1 MVTLDGVIQAPG
13 GPKEDRS
20 GGFKFGGWVAPFSDE
35 LYDKV
40 VQEELQPADY
50 LLGRKTY
57 SIWADYWPHHGEFWP
72 GINAGTKYVLSR
84 TLKNSD
90 PMVRGWKNSVV
101 LKTAGD
107 IRKLKKTGGADLHV
121 WGSSELVHLLLEQ
134 NLVDEMRLKI
144 HPVILG
150 KGKRLFTKHAFPATF
165 TLKENIVT
173 TTGVIIAH
181 YIRSGKVVTGALG
194 AENRG

>member
-1 MVTLDGVIQAPG
+1 MVTLDGIIQAPG

-20 GGFKFGGWVAPFSDE
+20 GGFKYGGWVAQFSDD

-40 VQEELQPADY
+40 VQQELQPADY

-57 SIWADYWPHHGEFWP
+57 AIWADYWPHHGEFWP

-101 LKTAGD
+101 LKTVGD
-107 IRKLKKTGGADLHV
+107 IRKLKKTEGADLHV
-121 WGSSELVHLLLEQ
+121 WGSSELVHLLLEHD
-134 NLVDEMRLKI
+134 LVDEMRLKI

-150 KGKRLFTKHAFPATF
+150 KGKKLFDKHSLPATF
-165 TLKENIVT
+165 ALKDSILT

-181 YIRSGKVVTGALG
+181 YLRNGKVVTGALG